1 MTLNIWWVK
10 KNKIKL
16 MKFMIETYERIE
28 KNDGKWMTCVTHAP
42 EKAYNTWVECAAAT
56 YVHWW
61 FF

>member
-1 MTLNIWWVK
+1 
-10 KNKIKL
+10 

-56 YVHWW
+56 YVH
-61 FF
+61 